1 MGGPASGLLLCVL
14 GLVLLR
20 RDLRGLWRRLRWA
33 PANATVRYEP
43 QDGHPRWRFEFT
55 LPDGTPVSVTTR
67 DLRLV
72 ARRGEDA
79 GPVPILYDPAAPGRC
94 FEVPPRPGLATAV
107 GIGLLGLGLAGLV
120 R

>member
-1 MGGPASGLLLCVL
+1 VEGIASGLLLCAL
-14 GLVLLR
+14 GFVLLR

-33 PANATVRYEP
+33 TASATIHYEP
-43 QDGHPRWRFEFT
+43 RDGRPRWRFEFM
-55 LPDGTPVSVTTR
+55 LPDGTPVSVATH

-79 GPVPILYDPAAPGRC
+79 RPAPIFYDPAAPGRGV
-94 FEVPPRPGLATAV
+94 EVPPRPGLSTVV
-107 GIGLLGLGLAGLV
+107 GIGLLGLGLAALV